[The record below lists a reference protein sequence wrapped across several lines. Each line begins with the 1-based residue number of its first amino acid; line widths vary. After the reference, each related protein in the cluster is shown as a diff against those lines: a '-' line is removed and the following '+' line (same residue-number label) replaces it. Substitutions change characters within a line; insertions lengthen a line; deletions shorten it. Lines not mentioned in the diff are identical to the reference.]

1 LEDNILNDEELISK
15 YPSAFLKFVYGA
27 DSKSPP
33 KPGGSSVRSK
43 WRPGFLT
50 MPGGGMSMGLSL
62 SLGSPLPGGAGLR
75 LLNYKSKMYLTIDGL
90 VGQESGRI

>member
-1 LEDNILNDEELISK
+1 
-15 YPSAFLKFVYGA
+15 
-27 DSKSPP
+27 
-33 KPGGSSVRSK
+33 
-43 WRPGFLT
+43 
-50 MPGGGMSMGLSL
+50 MGLSL